1 VTAAPPPPFWRRRLL
16 PVFWALAGLNVAA
29 FAAYTFPRQLQLRS
43 VTSRVALLR
52 AEVERQR
59 EVTAGLRRRADTIRS
74 NAADMQRFYKGVV
87 GSRDAELLPTLQ
99 EVEKMAAEPGLRARR
114 RTFHPEEVKG
124 TRLTRVGISFP
135 VEGTYHQLVGFLAR
149 VERSPR
155 FITVDRVAL
164 RRSAEQRGDL
174 SIELSAYFRAGSP
187 ESHGQ

>member
-1 VTAAPPPPFWRRRLL
+1 VTPAPPLPFWRRRLL
-16 PVFWALAGLNVAA
+16 PVFWALVGLNVAA

-52 AEVERQR
+52 AEVER
-59 EVTAGLRRRADTIRS
+59 ELEITAGLRRRADTIRS
-74 NAADMQRFYKGVV
+74 NTADMQRFYRGVV
-87 GSRDAELLPTLQ
+87 GPRDTELRPTLQ
-99 EVEKMAAEPGLRARR
+99 EVEKMAAEPGLKARR
-114 RTFHPEEVKG
+114 RTYHPEDVKG
-124 TRLTRVGISFP
+124 TRLTRVAISFP
-135 VEGTYHQLVGFLAR
+135 VEGTYHQLVEFLAR

-155 FITVDRVAL
+155 FLTVDRVAL

>member
-1 VTAAPPPPFWRRRLL
+1 VTPAPALPFWRRRLL
-16 PVFWALAGLNVAA
+16 PAFWALVGLNVAA

-52 AEVERQR
+52 AEVERER
-59 EVTAGLRRRADTIRS
+59 EVTAGLRRRADAVRS
-74 NAADMQRFYKGVV
+74 NTADMQRFYQGVV
-87 GSRDAELLPTLQ
+87 GPRDTELLPTLQ
-99 EVEKMAAEPGLRARR
+99 EIEKMAAEPGLKARR

-124 TRLTRVGISFP
+124 ARLTRVGISFP
-135 VEGTYHQLVGFLAR
+135 VEGTYHQLVEFLAR

-174 SIELSAYFRAGSP
+174 SIELSAYFKAAP
-187 ESHGQ
+187 QASHGR